1 MGMTLKEL
9 LTKGEGTLSAQEAK
23 ALAAQ
28 CRMDVDT
35 LYTLLEERGIK
46 ILEEE
51 SEPSL
56 DVDSIIAEVENAEN
70 NNDDMGLADENEED
84 AEENPADLKAAMDEL
99 LDDPVKN
106 YLKQIG
112 QIPLLSAEQEVEL
125 SRRIHAGAEA
135 AHILQADRQK
145 YDAPEYIKKNSARF
159 SFEEDE
165 NSRSY
170 NEDLDEDSEKSA
182 EDAEEKADEEKAME
196 AVENGPLSEER
207 RQELLK
213 TRRDGLNA
221 RRSLSEANLRLVV
234 SIAKKHVGHNLAFL
248 DLIQEGNIG
257 LMRSIDSFDISR
269 NVKFSTY
276 ATFWI
281 RQNITR
287 ALATT
292 DPAIRK
298 PIYVAEGRRS
308 VNNAKEQMQQKGLPC
323 DDPLE
328 IAKYMEGDAWDSLSK
343 REQQKKLR
351 IIQHSLQYRK
361 PDSLDAPVN
370 SDAASDSNT
379 PLSEFIP
386 SRNEWDNPEISTSG
400 KALWETM
407 DKILHDM
414 PARDACVLRLR
425 FGLEDGCAYTLK
437 EIGDEMDLTRE
448 RVRQVTDKTL
458 DKLRNGKAGKMLQD
472 FLE

>member
-1 MGMTLKEL
+1 MVDITNTSNLAADRALAYEAIERQPE
-9 LTKGEGTLSAQEAK
+9 TEEIAASNEQEAEAK
-23 ALAAQ
+23 QPGNIGDHVAMYLSQIGSIPIMPQVEANRCIEKVQKGNAAAEQ
-28 CRMDVDT
+28 LET
-35 LYTLLEERGIK
+35 LRVIA
-46 ILEEE
+46 EE
-51 SEPSL
+51 SGNA
-56 DVDSIIAEVENAEN
+56 VD
-70 NNDDMGLADENEED
+70 
-84 AEENPADLKAAMDEL
+84 
-99 LDDPVKN
+99 
-106 YLKQIG
+106 
-112 QIPLLSAEQEVEL
+112 
-125 SRRIHAGAEA
+125 
-135 AHILQADRQK
+135 
-145 YDAPEYIKKNSARF
+145 PEIKK
-159 SFEEDE
+159 
-165 NSRSY
+165 
-170 NEDLDEDSEKSA
+170 DLM
-182 EDAEEKADEEKAME
+182 KAIE
-196 AVENGPLSEER
+196 AGR
-207 RQELLK
+207 RAKDKVIE
-213 TRRDGLNA
+213 G
-221 RRSLSEANLRLVV
+221 NLRLVV
-234 SIAKKHVGHNLAFL
+234 SIAKKYINSADSMVFM

-386 SRNEWDNPEISTSG
+386 SHNEWDNPEISTSG

-472 FLE
+472 FLESM

>member
-1 MGMTLKEL
+1 MTNKL
-9 LTKGEGTLSAQEAK
+9 LCGIIAAFSEGGVVDITNTSNLAADRALAYEAIERQPETEEIAASNEQEAEAK
-23 ALAAQ
+23 QPGNIGDHVAMYLSQIGSIPIMPQVEANRCIEKVQKGNAAAEQ
-28 CRMDVDT
+28 LET
-35 LYTLLEERGIK
+35 LRVIA
-46 ILEEE
+46 EE
-51 SEPSL
+51 SG
-56 DVDSIIAEVENAEN
+56 NAV
-70 NNDDMGLADENEED
+70 
-84 AEENPADLKAAMDEL
+84 NPE
-99 LDDPVKN
+99 
-106 YLKQIG
+106 
-112 QIPLLSAEQEVEL
+112 
-125 SRRIHAGAEA
+125 
-135 AHILQADRQK
+135 
-145 YDAPEYIKKNSARF
+145 IKK
-159 SFEEDE
+159 
-165 NSRSY
+165 
-170 NEDLDEDSEKSA
+170 DLM
-182 EDAEEKADEEKAME
+182 KAIE
-196 AVENGPLSEER
+196 AGRWAKDKVVEG
-207 RQELLK
+207 
-213 TRRDGLNA
+213 
-221 RRSLSEANLRLVV
+221 NLRLVV
-234 SIAKKHVGHNLAFL
+234 SIAKKYINSADSMVFM

-386 SRNEWDNPEISTSG
+386 SHNEWDNPEISTSG

>member
-1 MGMTLKEL
+1 MTNKL
-9 LTKGEGTLSAQEAK
+9 LCGIIAAFSEGGVVDITNTSNLAADRALAYEAIERQPETEEIAASNEQEAEAK
-23 ALAAQ
+23 QPGNIGDHVAMYLSQIGSIPIMPQVEANRCIEKVQKGNAAAEQ
-28 CRMDVDT
+28 LET
-35 LYTLLEERGIK
+35 LRVIA
-46 ILEEE
+46 EE
-51 SEPSL
+51 SGNA
-56 DVDSIIAEVENAEN
+56 VD
-70 NNDDMGLADENEED
+70 
-84 AEENPADLKAAMDEL
+84 
-99 LDDPVKN
+99 
-106 YLKQIG
+106 
-112 QIPLLSAEQEVEL
+112 
-125 SRRIHAGAEA
+125 
-135 AHILQADRQK
+135 
-145 YDAPEYIKKNSARF
+145 PEIKK
-159 SFEEDE
+159 
-165 NSRSY
+165 
-170 NEDLDEDSEKSA
+170 DLM
-182 EDAEEKADEEKAME
+182 KAIE
-196 AVENGPLSEER
+196 AGRWAKDKVVEG
-207 RQELLK
+207 
-213 TRRDGLNA
+213 
-221 RRSLSEANLRLVV
+221 NLRLVV
-234 SIAKKHVGHNLAFL
+234 SIAKKYINSADSMVFM

-257 LMRSIDSFDISR
+257 LMRSIDSFDILR

-386 SRNEWDNPEISTSG
+386 SHNEWDNPEISTSG

>member
-1 MGMTLKEL
+1 MVDITNTSNLAADRALAYQAIERQPE
-9 LTKGEGTLSAQEAK
+9 TEEIAASNEQEAEAK
-23 ALAAQ
+23 QPGNIGDHVAMYLSQIGSIPIMPQVEANRCIEKVQKGNAAAEQ
-28 CRMDVDT
+28 LET
-35 LYTLLEERGIK
+35 LRVIA
-46 ILEEE
+46 EE
-51 SEPSL
+51 SGNA
-56 DVDSIIAEVENAEN
+56 VD
-70 NNDDMGLADENEED
+70 
-84 AEENPADLKAAMDEL
+84 
-99 LDDPVKN
+99 
-106 YLKQIG
+106 
-112 QIPLLSAEQEVEL
+112 
-125 SRRIHAGAEA
+125 
-135 AHILQADRQK
+135 
-145 YDAPEYIKKNSARF
+145 PEIKK
-159 SFEEDE
+159 
-165 NSRSY
+165 
-170 NEDLDEDSEKSA
+170 DLM
-182 EDAEEKADEEKAME
+182 KAIE
-196 AVENGPLSEER
+196 AGRRAKDKVVEG
-207 RQELLK
+207 
-213 TRRDGLNA
+213 
-221 RRSLSEANLRLVV
+221 NLRLVV
-234 SIAKKHVGHNLAFL
+234 SIAKKYINSADSMVFM

-386 SRNEWDNPEISTSG
+386 SHNEWDNPEISTSG

-472 FLE
+472 FLESM

>member
-1 MGMTLKEL
+1 MVDITNTSNLAADRALAYEAIERQPE
-9 LTKGEGTLSAQEAK
+9 TEEIAASNEQEAEAK
-23 ALAAQ
+23 QPGNIGDHVAMYRSQIGSIPIMPQVEANRCIEKVQKGNAAAEQ
-28 CRMDVDT
+28 LET
-35 LYTLLEERGIK
+35 LRVIA
-46 ILEEE
+46 EE
-51 SEPSL
+51 SGNA
-56 DVDSIIAEVENAEN
+56 VD
-70 NNDDMGLADENEED
+70 
-84 AEENPADLKAAMDEL
+84 
-99 LDDPVKN
+99 
-106 YLKQIG
+106 
-112 QIPLLSAEQEVEL
+112 
-125 SRRIHAGAEA
+125 
-135 AHILQADRQK
+135 
-145 YDAPEYIKKNSARF
+145 PEIKK
-159 SFEEDE
+159 
-165 NSRSY
+165 
-170 NEDLDEDSEKSA
+170 DLM
-182 EDAEEKADEEKAME
+182 KAIE
-196 AVENGPLSEER
+196 AGRRAKDKVVEG
-207 RQELLK
+207 
-213 TRRDGLNA
+213 
-221 RRSLSEANLRLVV
+221 NLRLVV
-234 SIAKKHVGHNLAFL
+234 SIAKKYINSADSMVFM

-386 SRNEWDNPEISTSG
+386 SHNEWDNPEISTSG

-472 FLE
+472 FLESM

>member
-1 MGMTLKEL
+1 MTNKL
-9 LTKGEGTLSAQEAK
+9 LCGIIAAFNEGGVVDITNTSNLAADRALAYEAIERQPETEEIAASNEQETEAK
-23 ALAAQ
+23 Q
-28 CRMDVDT
+28 PGNIGDHV
-35 LYTLLEERGIK
+35 
-46 ILEEE
+46 
-51 SEPSL
+51 
-56 DVDSIIAEVENAEN
+56 
-70 NNDDMGLADENEED
+70 
-84 AEENPADLKAAMDEL
+84 AM
-99 LDDPVKN
+99 
-106 YLKQIG
+106 YLSQIG
-112 QIPLLSAEQEVEL
+112 SIPIMPQVEANRCIEKVQKGNAAAEQLETLRVIAKE
-125 SRRIHAGAEA
+125 SGNAV
-135 AHILQADRQK
+135 D
-145 YDAPEYIKKNSARF
+145 PEIKK
-159 SFEEDE
+159 
-165 NSRSY
+165 
-170 NEDLDEDSEKSA
+170 DLMKVI
-182 EDAEEKADEEKAME
+182 E
-196 AVENGPLSEER
+196 AGRRAKDKVVEG
-207 RQELLK
+207 
-213 TRRDGLNA
+213 
-221 RRSLSEANLRLVV
+221 NLRLVV
-234 SIAKKHVGHNLAFL
+234 SIAKKYINSADSMVFM

-328 IAKYMEGDAWDSLSK
+328 IAKYMAGDAWDSLSK

-386 SRNEWDNPEISTSG
+386 SHNEWDNPEISTSG

>member
-1 MGMTLKEL
+1 MTNKL
-9 LTKGEGTLSAQEAK
+9 LCGIIAAFSEGGVVDITNTSNLAADRALAYEAIERQPETEEIAASNEQEAEAK
-23 ALAAQ
+23 QPGNIGDHVAMYLSQIGSIPIMPQVEANRCIEKVQKGNAAAEQ
-28 CRMDVDT
+28 LET
-35 LYTLLEERGIK
+35 LRVIA
-46 ILEEE
+46 EE
-51 SEPSL
+51 SGNA
-56 DVDSIIAEVENAEN
+56 VD
-70 NNDDMGLADENEED
+70 
-84 AEENPADLKAAMDEL
+84 
-99 LDDPVKN
+99 
-106 YLKQIG
+106 
-112 QIPLLSAEQEVEL
+112 
-125 SRRIHAGAEA
+125 
-135 AHILQADRQK
+135 
-145 YDAPEYIKKNSARF
+145 PEIKK
-159 SFEEDE
+159 
-165 NSRSY
+165 
-170 NEDLDEDSEKSA
+170 DLM
-182 EDAEEKADEEKAME
+182 KAIE
-196 AVENGPLSEER
+196 AGRWAKDKVVEG
-207 RQELLK
+207 
-213 TRRDGLNA
+213 
-221 RRSLSEANLRLVV
+221 NLRLVV
-234 SIAKKHVGHNLAFL
+234 SIAKKYINSADSMVFM

-370 SDAASDSNT
+370 SDTASDSNT

-386 SRNEWDNPEISTSG
+386 SHNEWDNPEISTSG

-472 FLE
+472 FLESM

>member
-1 MGMTLKEL
+1 MTNKL
-9 LTKGEGTLSAQEAK
+9 LCGIIAAFSEGGAVDITNTSNLAADRALAYEAIERQPETEEIAASNEQETEAK
-23 ALAAQ
+23 QPGNIGDHVAMYLSQIGSIPIMPQVEANRCIEKVQKGNAAAEQ
-28 CRMDVDT
+28 LET
-35 LYTLLEERGIK
+35 LRVIA
-46 ILEEE
+46 EE
-51 SEPSL
+51 SGNA
-56 DVDSIIAEVENAEN
+56 VD
-70 NNDDMGLADENEED
+70 
-84 AEENPADLKAAMDEL
+84 
-99 LDDPVKN
+99 
-106 YLKQIG
+106 
-112 QIPLLSAEQEVEL
+112 
-125 SRRIHAGAEA
+125 
-135 AHILQADRQK
+135 
-145 YDAPEYIKKNSARF
+145 PEIKK
-159 SFEEDE
+159 
-165 NSRSY
+165 
-170 NEDLDEDSEKSA
+170 DLM
-182 EDAEEKADEEKAME
+182 KAIE
-196 AVENGPLSEER
+196 AGRRAKDKVVEG
-207 RQELLK
+207 
-213 TRRDGLNA
+213 
-221 RRSLSEANLRLVV
+221 NLRLVV
-234 SIAKKHVGHNLAFL
+234 SIAKKYINSADSMVFM

-386 SRNEWDNPEISTSG
+386 SHNEWDNPEISTSG

>member
-1 MGMTLKEL
+1 MVDITNTSNLAADRALAYEAIERQPE
-9 LTKGEGTLSAQEAK
+9 TEEIAASNEQEAEAK
-23 ALAAQ
+23 QPGNIGDHVAMYLSQIGSIPIMPQVEANRCIEKVQKGNAAAEQ
-28 CRMDVDT
+28 LET
-35 LYTLLEERGIK
+35 LRVIA
-46 ILEEE
+46 EE
-51 SEPSL
+51 SGNA
-56 DVDSIIAEVENAEN
+56 VD
-70 NNDDMGLADENEED
+70 
-84 AEENPADLKAAMDEL
+84 
-99 LDDPVKN
+99 
-106 YLKQIG
+106 
-112 QIPLLSAEQEVEL
+112 
-125 SRRIHAGAEA
+125 
-135 AHILQADRQK
+135 
-145 YDAPEYIKKNSARF
+145 PEIKK
-159 SFEEDE
+159 
-165 NSRSY
+165 
-170 NEDLDEDSEKSA
+170 DLM
-182 EDAEEKADEEKAME
+182 KAIE
-196 AVENGPLSEER
+196 AGRRAKDKVVEG
-207 RQELLK
+207 
-213 TRRDGLNA
+213 
-221 RRSLSEANLRLVV
+221 NLRLVV
-234 SIAKKHVGHNLAFL
+234 SIAKKYINSADSMVFM

-386 SRNEWDNPEISTSG
+386 SHNEWDNPEISTSG
-400 KALWETM
+400 KVLWETM

>member
-1 MGMTLKEL
+1 MTNKL
-9 LTKGEGTLSAQEAK
+9 LCGIIAAFSEGGVVDITNTSNLAADRALAYEAIERQPETEEIAASNEQEAEAK
-23 ALAAQ
+23 QPGNIGDHVAMYLSQIGSIPIMPQVEANRCIEKVQKGNAAAEQ
-28 CRMDVDT
+28 LET
-35 LYTLLEERGIK
+35 LRVIA
-46 ILEEE
+46 EE
-51 SEPSL
+51 SGNA
-56 DVDSIIAEVENAEN
+56 VD
-70 NNDDMGLADENEED
+70 
-84 AEENPADLKAAMDEL
+84 
-99 LDDPVKN
+99 
-106 YLKQIG
+106 
-112 QIPLLSAEQEVEL
+112 
-125 SRRIHAGAEA
+125 
-135 AHILQADRQK
+135 
-145 YDAPEYIKKNSARF
+145 PEIKK
-159 SFEEDE
+159 
-165 NSRSY
+165 
-170 NEDLDEDSEKSA
+170 DLM
-182 EDAEEKADEEKAME
+182 KAIE
-196 AVENGPLSEER
+196 AGRWAKDKVVEG
-207 RQELLK
+207 
-213 TRRDGLNA
+213 
-221 RRSLSEANLRLVV
+221 NLRLVV
-234 SIAKKHVGHNLAFL
+234 SIAKKYINSADSMVFM
-248 DLIQEGNIG
+248 DLIHEGNIG

-386 SRNEWDNPEISTSG
+386 SHNEWDNPEISTSG

>member
-1 MGMTLKEL
+1 MTNKL
-9 LTKGEGTLSAQEAK
+9 LCGIIAAFSEGGVVDITNTSNLAADRALAYEAIERQPETEEIAASNEQEAEAK
-23 ALAAQ
+23 QPGNIGDHVAMYLSQIGSIPIMPQVEANRCIEKVQKGNAAAEQ
-28 CRMDVDT
+28 LET
-35 LYTLLEERGIK
+35 LRVIA
-46 ILEEE
+46 EE
-51 SEPSL
+51 SGNA
-56 DVDSIIAEVENAEN
+56 VD
-70 NNDDMGLADENEED
+70 
-84 AEENPADLKAAMDEL
+84 
-99 LDDPVKN
+99 
-106 YLKQIG
+106 
-112 QIPLLSAEQEVEL
+112 
-125 SRRIHAGAEA
+125 
-135 AHILQADRQK
+135 
-145 YDAPEYIKKNSARF
+145 PEIKK
-159 SFEEDE
+159 
-165 NSRSY
+165 
-170 NEDLDEDSEKSA
+170 DLM
-182 EDAEEKADEEKAME
+182 KAIE
-196 AVENGPLSEER
+196 AGRRAKDKVVEG
-207 RQELLK
+207 
-213 TRRDGLNA
+213 
-221 RRSLSEANLRLVV
+221 NLRLVV
-234 SIAKKHVGHNLAFL
+234 SIAKKYINSADSMVFM

-370 SDAASDSNT
+370 SDAASDSST

-386 SRNEWDNPEISTSG
+386 SHNEWDNPEISTSG

>member
-1 MGMTLKEL
+1 M
-9 LTKGEGTLSAQEAK
+9 KGGVVDITNTSNLAADRALAYEAIERQPETEEIAASNEQEAEAK
-23 ALAAQ
+23 QPGNIGDHVAMYLSQIGSIPIMPQVEANRCIEKVQKGNAAAEQ
-28 CRMDVDT
+28 LET
-35 LYTLLEERGIK
+35 LRVIA
-46 ILEEE
+46 EE
-51 SEPSL
+51 SGNA
-56 DVDSIIAEVENAEN
+56 VD
-70 NNDDMGLADENEED
+70 
-84 AEENPADLKAAMDEL
+84 
-99 LDDPVKN
+99 
-106 YLKQIG
+106 
-112 QIPLLSAEQEVEL
+112 
-125 SRRIHAGAEA
+125 
-135 AHILQADRQK
+135 
-145 YDAPEYIKKNSARF
+145 PEIKK
-159 SFEEDE
+159 
-165 NSRSY
+165 
-170 NEDLDEDSEKSA
+170 DLM
-182 EDAEEKADEEKAME
+182 KAIE
-196 AVENGPLSEER
+196 AGRWAKDKVVEG
-207 RQELLK
+207 
-213 TRRDGLNA
+213 
-221 RRSLSEANLRLVV
+221 NLRLVV
-234 SIAKKHVGHNLAFL
+234 SIAKKYINSADSMVFM

-386 SRNEWDNPEISTSG
+386 SHNEWDNPEISTSG

>member
-1 MGMTLKEL
+1 MVDITNTSNLAADRALAYEAIERQPE
-9 LTKGEGTLSAQEAK
+9 TEEIAASNEQEAEAK
-23 ALAAQ
+23 QPGNIGDHVAMYLSQIGSIPIMPQVEANRCIEKVQKGNAAAEQ
-28 CRMDVDT
+28 LET
-35 LYTLLEERGIK
+35 LRVIA
-46 ILEEE
+46 EE
-51 SEPSL
+51 SGNA
-56 DVDSIIAEVENAEN
+56 VD
-70 NNDDMGLADENEED
+70 
-84 AEENPADLKAAMDEL
+84 
-99 LDDPVKN
+99 
-106 YLKQIG
+106 
-112 QIPLLSAEQEVEL
+112 
-125 SRRIHAGAEA
+125 
-135 AHILQADRQK
+135 
-145 YDAPEYIKKNSARF
+145 PEIKK
-159 SFEEDE
+159 
-165 NSRSY
+165 
-170 NEDLDEDSEKSA
+170 DLM
-182 EDAEEKADEEKAME
+182 KAIE
-196 AVENGPLSEER
+196 AGRRAKDKVVEG
-207 RQELLK
+207 
-213 TRRDGLNA
+213 
-221 RRSLSEANLRLVV
+221 NLRLVV
-234 SIAKKHVGHNLAFL
+234 SIAKKYINSADSMVFM

-386 SRNEWDNPEISTSG
+386 SHNEWDNPEISTSG

-458 DKLRNGKAGKMLQD
+458 DKLRNGKAGEMLQD
-472 FLE
+472 FLESM

>member
-1 MGMTLKEL
+1 MTNKL
-9 LTKGEGTLSAQEAK
+9 LCGIIAAFSEGGVVDITNTSNLAADRALAYEAIERQPETEEIAASNEQEAEAK
-23 ALAAQ
+23 QPGNIGDHVAMYLSQIGSIPIMPQVEANRCIEKVQKGNAAAEQ
-28 CRMDVDT
+28 LET
-35 LYTLLEERGIK
+35 LRVIA
-46 ILEEE
+46 EE
-51 SEPSL
+51 SGNA
-56 DVDSIIAEVENAEN
+56 VD
-70 NNDDMGLADENEED
+70 
-84 AEENPADLKAAMDEL
+84 
-99 LDDPVKN
+99 
-106 YLKQIG
+106 
-112 QIPLLSAEQEVEL
+112 
-125 SRRIHAGAEA
+125 
-135 AHILQADRQK
+135 
-145 YDAPEYIKKNSARF
+145 PEIKK
-159 SFEEDE
+159 
-165 NSRSY
+165 
-170 NEDLDEDSEKSA
+170 DLM
-182 EDAEEKADEEKAME
+182 KAIE
-196 AVENGPLSEER
+196 AGRRAKDKVVEG
-207 RQELLK
+207 
-213 TRRDGLNA
+213 
-221 RRSLSEANLRLVV
+221 NLRLVV
-234 SIAKKHVGHNLAFL
+234 SIAKKYINSADSMVFM

-386 SRNEWDNPEISTSG
+386 SHNEWDNPEISTSG

>member
-1 MGMTLKEL
+1 MTNKL
-9 LTKGEGTLSAQEAK
+9 LCGIIAAFSEGEVVDITNTSNLAADRALAYEAIERQPETEEIAASNEQETEAK
-23 ALAAQ
+23 QPGNIGDHVAMYLSQIGSIPIMPQVEANRCIEKVQKGNAAAEQ
-28 CRMDVDT
+28 LET
-35 LYTLLEERGIK
+35 LRVIA
-46 ILEEE
+46 EE
-51 SEPSL
+51 SGNA
-56 DVDSIIAEVENAEN
+56 VD
-70 NNDDMGLADENEED
+70 
-84 AEENPADLKAAMDEL
+84 
-99 LDDPVKN
+99 
-106 YLKQIG
+106 
-112 QIPLLSAEQEVEL
+112 
-125 SRRIHAGAEA
+125 
-135 AHILQADRQK
+135 
-145 YDAPEYIKKNSARF
+145 PEIKK
-159 SFEEDE
+159 
-165 NSRSY
+165 
-170 NEDLDEDSEKSA
+170 DLM
-182 EDAEEKADEEKAME
+182 KAIE
-196 AVENGPLSEER
+196 AGRRAKDKVVEG
-207 RQELLK
+207 
-213 TRRDGLNA
+213 
-221 RRSLSEANLRLVV
+221 NLRLVV
-234 SIAKKHVGHNLAFL
+234 SIAKKYINSADSMVFM

-386 SRNEWDNPEISTSG
+386 SHNEWDNPEISTSG

-448 RVRQVTDKTL
+448 RVRQVTDNTL

>member
-1 MGMTLKEL
+1 MTNKL
-9 LTKGEGTLSAQEAK
+9 LCGIIAAFSEGGVVDITNTSNLAADRALAYEAIERQPETEEIAASNEQEAEAK
-23 ALAAQ
+23 QPGNIGDHVAMYLSQIGSIPIMPQVEANRCIEKVQKGNAAAEQ
-28 CRMDVDT
+28 LET
-35 LYTLLEERGIK
+35 LRVIA
-46 ILEEE
+46 EE
-51 SEPSL
+51 SGNA
-56 DVDSIIAEVENAEN
+56 VD
-70 NNDDMGLADENEED
+70 
-84 AEENPADLKAAMDEL
+84 
-99 LDDPVKN
+99 
-106 YLKQIG
+106 
-112 QIPLLSAEQEVEL
+112 
-125 SRRIHAGAEA
+125 
-135 AHILQADRQK
+135 
-145 YDAPEYIKKNSARF
+145 PEIKK
-159 SFEEDE
+159 
-165 NSRSY
+165 
-170 NEDLDEDSEKSA
+170 DLM
-182 EDAEEKADEEKAME
+182 KAIE
-196 AVENGPLSEER
+196 AGRRAKDKVVEG
-207 RQELLK
+207 
-213 TRRDGLNA
+213 
-221 RRSLSEANLRLVV
+221 NLRLVV
-234 SIAKKHVGHNLAFL
+234 SIAKKYINLADSMVFM

-386 SRNEWDNPEISTSG
+386 SHNEWDNPEISTSG

>member
-1 MGMTLKEL
+1 MTSKL
-9 LTKGEGTLSAQEAK
+9 LCGIIAAFSEGGVVDITNTSNLAADRALAYEAIERQPETEEIAASNEQEAEAK
-23 ALAAQ
+23 QPGNIGDHVAMYLSQIGSIPIMPQVEANRCIEKVQKGNAAAEQ
-28 CRMDVDT
+28 LET
-35 LYTLLEERGIK
+35 LRVIA
-46 ILEEE
+46 EE
-51 SEPSL
+51 SGNA
-56 DVDSIIAEVENAEN
+56 VD
-70 NNDDMGLADENEED
+70 
-84 AEENPADLKAAMDEL
+84 
-99 LDDPVKN
+99 
-106 YLKQIG
+106 
-112 QIPLLSAEQEVEL
+112 
-125 SRRIHAGAEA
+125 
-135 AHILQADRQK
+135 
-145 YDAPEYIKKNSARF
+145 PEIKK
-159 SFEEDE
+159 
-165 NSRSY
+165 
-170 NEDLDEDSEKSA
+170 DLM
-182 EDAEEKADEEKAME
+182 KAIE
-196 AVENGPLSEER
+196 AGRWAKDKVVEG
-207 RQELLK
+207 
-213 TRRDGLNA
+213 
-221 RRSLSEANLRLVV
+221 NLRLVV
-234 SIAKKHVGHNLAFL
+234 SIAKKYINSADSMVFM

-386 SRNEWDNPEISTSG
+386 SHNEWDNPEISTSG

>member
-1 MGMTLKEL
+1 MTNKL
-9 LTKGEGTLSAQEAK
+9 LCGIIAAFSEGGVVDITNTSNLAADRALAYEAIERQPETEEIAASNEQETEAK
-23 ALAAQ
+23 QPGNIGDHVAMYLSQIGSIPIMPQVEANRCIEKVQKGNAAAEQ
-28 CRMDVDT
+28 LET
-35 LYTLLEERGIK
+35 LRVIA
-46 ILEEE
+46 EE
-51 SEPSL
+51 SGNA
-56 DVDSIIAEVENAEN
+56 VD
-70 NNDDMGLADENEED
+70 
-84 AEENPADLKAAMDEL
+84 
-99 LDDPVKN
+99 
-106 YLKQIG
+106 
-112 QIPLLSAEQEVEL
+112 
-125 SRRIHAGAEA
+125 
-135 AHILQADRQK
+135 
-145 YDAPEYIKKNSARF
+145 PEIKK
-159 SFEEDE
+159 
-165 NSRSY
+165 
-170 NEDLDEDSEKSA
+170 DLMKTI
-182 EDAEEKADEEKAME
+182 E
-196 AVENGPLSEER
+196 AGRRAKDKVVEG
-207 RQELLK
+207 
-213 TRRDGLNA
+213 
-221 RRSLSEANLRLVV
+221 NLRLVV
-234 SIAKKHVGHNLAFL
+234 SIAKKYINSADSMVFM

-386 SRNEWDNPEISTSG
+386 SHNEWDNPEISTSG

-448 RVRQVTDKTL
+448 RVRQVTDNTL
-458 DKLRNGKAGKMLQD
+458 DKLRNGKTGKMLQD

>member
-1 MGMTLKEL
+1 MTNKL
-9 LTKGEGTLSAQEAK
+9 LCGIIAAFGEGGVVDITNTSNLAADRALAYEAIERQPETEEIAASNEQEAEAK
-23 ALAAQ
+23 QPGNIGDHVAMYLSQIGSIPIMPQVEANRCIEKVQKGNAAAEQ
-28 CRMDVDT
+28 LET
-35 LYTLLEERGIK
+35 LRVIA
-46 ILEEE
+46 EE
-51 SEPSL
+51 SGNA
-56 DVDSIIAEVENAEN
+56 VD
-70 NNDDMGLADENEED
+70 
-84 AEENPADLKAAMDEL
+84 
-99 LDDPVKN
+99 
-106 YLKQIG
+106 
-112 QIPLLSAEQEVEL
+112 
-125 SRRIHAGAEA
+125 
-135 AHILQADRQK
+135 
-145 YDAPEYIKKNSARF
+145 PEIKK
-159 SFEEDE
+159 
-165 NSRSY
+165 
-170 NEDLDEDSEKSA
+170 DLM
-182 EDAEEKADEEKAME
+182 KAIE
-196 AVENGPLSEER
+196 AGRWAKDKVVEG
-207 RQELLK
+207 
-213 TRRDGLNA
+213 
-221 RRSLSEANLRLVV
+221 NLRLVV
-234 SIAKKHVGHNLAFL
+234 SIAKKYINSADSMVFM

-386 SRNEWDNPEISTSG
+386 SHNEWDNPEISTSG

>member
-1 MGMTLKEL
+1 MTSKL
-9 LTKGEGTLSAQEAK
+9 LCGIIAAFNEGGVVDITNTSNLAADRALAYEAIERQPETEEIAASNEQETEAK
-23 ALAAQ
+23 QPGNIGDHVAMYLSQIGSIPIMPQVEANRCIEKVQKGNAAAEQ
-28 CRMDVDT
+28 LET
-35 LYTLLEERGIK
+35 LRVIA
-46 ILEEE
+46 EE
-51 SEPSL
+51 SGNA
-56 DVDSIIAEVENAEN
+56 VD
-70 NNDDMGLADENEED
+70 
-84 AEENPADLKAAMDEL
+84 
-99 LDDPVKN
+99 
-106 YLKQIG
+106 
-112 QIPLLSAEQEVEL
+112 
-125 SRRIHAGAEA
+125 
-135 AHILQADRQK
+135 
-145 YDAPEYIKKNSARF
+145 PEIKK
-159 SFEEDE
+159 
-165 NSRSY
+165 
-170 NEDLDEDSEKSA
+170 DLM
-182 EDAEEKADEEKAME
+182 KAIE
-196 AVENGPLSEER
+196 AGRRAKDKVVEG
-207 RQELLK
+207 
-213 TRRDGLNA
+213 
-221 RRSLSEANLRLVV
+221 NLRLVV
-234 SIAKKHVGHNLAFL
+234 SIAKKYINSADSMVFM

-386 SRNEWDNPEISTSG
+386 SHNEWDNPEISTSG

-458 DKLRNGKAGKMLQD
+458 DKLRNGKAGKMLLD
-472 FLE
+472 FLK

>member
-1 MGMTLKEL
+1 MTNKL
-9 LTKGEGTLSAQEAK
+9 LCGIIAAFSEGGVVDITNTSNLVADRALAYEAIERQPETEEIAASNEQEAEAK
-23 ALAAQ
+23 QPGNIGDHVAMYLSQIGSIPIMPQVEANRCIEKVQKGNAAAEQ
-28 CRMDVDT
+28 LET
-35 LYTLLEERGIK
+35 LRVIA
-46 ILEEE
+46 EE
-51 SEPSL
+51 SGNA
-56 DVDSIIAEVENAEN
+56 VD
-70 NNDDMGLADENEED
+70 
-84 AEENPADLKAAMDEL
+84 
-99 LDDPVKN
+99 
-106 YLKQIG
+106 
-112 QIPLLSAEQEVEL
+112 
-125 SRRIHAGAEA
+125 
-135 AHILQADRQK
+135 
-145 YDAPEYIKKNSARF
+145 PEIKK
-159 SFEEDE
+159 
-165 NSRSY
+165 
-170 NEDLDEDSEKSA
+170 DLM
-182 EDAEEKADEEKAME
+182 KAIE
-196 AVENGPLSEER
+196 AGRRAKDKVVEG
-207 RQELLK
+207 
-213 TRRDGLNA
+213 
-221 RRSLSEANLRLVV
+221 NLRLVV
-234 SIAKKHVGHNLAFL
+234 SIAKKYINSADSMVFM

-386 SRNEWDNPEISTSG
+386 SHNEWDNPEISTSG

>member
-1 MGMTLKEL
+1 MTNKL
-9 LTKGEGTLSAQEAK
+9 LCGIIAAFSEGGWVDITNTSNLAADRALAYEAIERQPETEEITASNEQEAEAK
-23 ALAAQ
+23 QPGNIGDHVAMYLSQIGSIPIMPQVEANRCIEKEQKGNAAAEQ
-28 CRMDVDT
+28 LET
-35 LYTLLEERGIK
+35 LRVIA
-46 ILEEE
+46 EE
-51 SEPSL
+51 SGNA
-56 DVDSIIAEVENAEN
+56 VD
-70 NNDDMGLADENEED
+70 
-84 AEENPADLKAAMDEL
+84 
-99 LDDPVKN
+99 
-106 YLKQIG
+106 
-112 QIPLLSAEQEVEL
+112 
-125 SRRIHAGAEA
+125 
-135 AHILQADRQK
+135 
-145 YDAPEYIKKNSARF
+145 PEIKK
-159 SFEEDE
+159 
-165 NSRSY
+165 
-170 NEDLDEDSEKSA
+170 DLM
-182 EDAEEKADEEKAME
+182 KAIE
-196 AVENGPLSEER
+196 AGRRAKDKVVEG
-207 RQELLK
+207 
-213 TRRDGLNA
+213 
-221 RRSLSEANLRLVV
+221 NLRLVV
-234 SIAKKHVGHNLAFL
+234 SIAKKYINSADSMVFM

-386 SRNEWDNPEISTSG
+386 SHNEWDNPEISTSG

>member
-1 MGMTLKEL
+1 MTNKL
-9 LTKGEGTLSAQEAK
+9 LCGIIAAFSEGGVVDITNTSKLAADRALAYEAIERQPETEEIAASNEQEAEAK
-23 ALAAQ
+23 QPGNIGDHVAMYLSQIGSIPIMPQVEANRCIEKVQKGNAAAEQ
-28 CRMDVDT
+28 LET
-35 LYTLLEERGIK
+35 LRVIA
-46 ILEEE
+46 EE
-51 SEPSL
+51 SGNA
-56 DVDSIIAEVENAEN
+56 VD
-70 NNDDMGLADENEED
+70 
-84 AEENPADLKAAMDEL
+84 
-99 LDDPVKN
+99 
-106 YLKQIG
+106 
-112 QIPLLSAEQEVEL
+112 
-125 SRRIHAGAEA
+125 
-135 AHILQADRQK
+135 
-145 YDAPEYIKKNSARF
+145 PEIKK
-159 SFEEDE
+159 
-165 NSRSY
+165 
-170 NEDLDEDSEKSA
+170 DLM
-182 EDAEEKADEEKAME
+182 KAIE
-196 AVENGPLSEER
+196 AGRWAKDKVVEG
-207 RQELLK
+207 
-213 TRRDGLNA
+213 
-221 RRSLSEANLRLVV
+221 NLRLVV
-234 SIAKKHVGHNLAFL
+234 SIAKKYINSADSMVFM

-386 SRNEWDNPEISTSG
+386 SHNEWDNPEISTSG

>member
-1 MGMTLKEL
+1 MTNKL
-9 LTKGEGTLSAQEAK
+9 LCGIIAAFSEGGVVDITNTSNLAADRALAYEAIERQPETEEIAASNEQEAEAK
-23 ALAAQ
+23 QPGNIGDHVAMYLSQIGSIPIMPQVEANRCIEKVQKGNAAAEQ
-28 CRMDVDT
+28 LET
-35 LYTLLEERGIK
+35 LRVIA
-46 ILEEE
+46 EE
-51 SEPSL
+51 SGNA
-56 DVDSIIAEVENAEN
+56 VD
-70 NNDDMGLADENEED
+70 
-84 AEENPADLKAAMDEL
+84 
-99 LDDPVKN
+99 
-106 YLKQIG
+106 
-112 QIPLLSAEQEVEL
+112 
-125 SRRIHAGAEA
+125 
-135 AHILQADRQK
+135 
-145 YDAPEYIKKNSARF
+145 PEIKK
-159 SFEEDE
+159 
-165 NSRSY
+165 
-170 NEDLDEDSEKSA
+170 DLM
-182 EDAEEKADEEKAME
+182 KAIE
-196 AVENGPLSEER
+196 AGRWAKDKVVEG
-207 RQELLK
+207 
-213 TRRDGLNA
+213 
-221 RRSLSEANLRLVV
+221 NLRLVV
-234 SIAKKHVGHNLAFL
+234 SIAKKYINSADSMVFM

-379 PLSEFIP
+379 PFSEFIP
-386 SRNEWDNPEISTSG
+386 SHNEWDNPEISTSG

>member
-1 MGMTLKEL
+1 MTNKL
-9 LTKGEGTLSAQEAK
+9 LCGIIAAFSEGGVVDITNTSNLAADRALAYEAIERQPETEEIAASNEQEAEAK
-23 ALAAQ
+23 QPGNIGDHVAMYLSQIGSIPIMPQVEANRCIEKVQKGNAAAEQ
-28 CRMDVDT
+28 LET
-35 LYTLLEERGIK
+35 LRVIA
-46 ILEEE
+46 EE
-51 SEPSL
+51 SGNA
-56 DVDSIIAEVENAEN
+56 VD
-70 NNDDMGLADENEED
+70 
-84 AEENPADLKAAMDEL
+84 
-99 LDDPVKN
+99 
-106 YLKQIG
+106 
-112 QIPLLSAEQEVEL
+112 
-125 SRRIHAGAEA
+125 
-135 AHILQADRQK
+135 
-145 YDAPEYIKKNSARF
+145 PEIKK
-159 SFEEDE
+159 
-165 NSRSY
+165 
-170 NEDLDEDSEKSA
+170 DLMKTI
-182 EDAEEKADEEKAME
+182 E
-196 AVENGPLSEER
+196 AGRRAKDKVVEG
-207 RQELLK
+207 
-213 TRRDGLNA
+213 
-221 RRSLSEANLRLVV
+221 NLRLVV
-234 SIAKKHVGHNLAFL
+234 SIAKKYINSADSMVFM

-386 SRNEWDNPEISTSG
+386 SHNEWDNPEISTSG

>member
-1 MGMTLKEL
+1 MTNKL
-9 LTKGEGTLSAQEAK
+9 LCGIIAAFSEGGVVDITNTSNLAADRALAYEAIERQPETEEIAASNEQEAEAK
-23 ALAAQ
+23 QPGNIGDHVAMYLSQIGRIPIMPQVEANRCIEKVQKGNAAAEQ
-28 CRMDVDT
+28 LET
-35 LYTLLEERGIK
+35 LRVIA
-46 ILEEE
+46 EE
-51 SEPSL
+51 SGNA
-56 DVDSIIAEVENAEN
+56 VD
-70 NNDDMGLADENEED
+70 
-84 AEENPADLKAAMDEL
+84 
-99 LDDPVKN
+99 
-106 YLKQIG
+106 
-112 QIPLLSAEQEVEL
+112 
-125 SRRIHAGAEA
+125 
-135 AHILQADRQK
+135 
-145 YDAPEYIKKNSARF
+145 PEIKK
-159 SFEEDE
+159 
-165 NSRSY
+165 
-170 NEDLDEDSEKSA
+170 DLM
-182 EDAEEKADEEKAME
+182 KAIE
-196 AVENGPLSEER
+196 AGRRAKDKVVEG
-207 RQELLK
+207 
-213 TRRDGLNA
+213 
-221 RRSLSEANLRLVV
+221 NLRLVV
-234 SIAKKHVGHNLAFL
+234 SIAKKYINSADSMVFM

-292 DPAIRK
+292 DPTIRK

-386 SRNEWDNPEISTSG
+386 SHNEWDNPEISTSG

-448 RVRQVTDKTL
+448 RVRQVTDNTL

>member
-1 MGMTLKEL
+1 MTNKL
-9 LTKGEGTLSAQEAK
+9 LCGIIAAFSEGGVVDITNTSNLAADRALAYEAIERQPETEEIASSNEQEAEAK
-23 ALAAQ
+23 QPGNIGDHVAMYLSQIGSIPIMPQVEANRCIEKVQKGNAAAEQ
-28 CRMDVDT
+28 LET
-35 LYTLLEERGIK
+35 LRVIA
-46 ILEEE
+46 EE
-51 SEPSL
+51 SGNA
-56 DVDSIIAEVENAEN
+56 VD
-70 NNDDMGLADENEED
+70 
-84 AEENPADLKAAMDEL
+84 
-99 LDDPVKN
+99 
-106 YLKQIG
+106 
-112 QIPLLSAEQEVEL
+112 
-125 SRRIHAGAEA
+125 
-135 AHILQADRQK
+135 
-145 YDAPEYIKKNSARF
+145 PEIKK
-159 SFEEDE
+159 
-165 NSRSY
+165 
-170 NEDLDEDSEKSA
+170 DLM
-182 EDAEEKADEEKAME
+182 KAIE
-196 AVENGPLSEER
+196 AGRWAKDKVVEG
-207 RQELLK
+207 
-213 TRRDGLNA
+213 
-221 RRSLSEANLRLVV
+221 NLRLVV
-234 SIAKKHVGHNLAFL
+234 SIAKKYINSADSMVFM

-386 SRNEWDNPEISTSG
+386 SHNEWDNPEISTSG

-448 RVRQVTDKTL
+448 RVRQVTDNTL

>member
-1 MGMTLKEL
+1 MVDITNTSNLAADRALAYEAIERQPE
-9 LTKGEGTLSAQEAK
+9 TEEIAASNEQEAEAK
-23 ALAAQ
+23 QPGNIGDHVAMYLSQIGSIPIMPQVEANRCIEKVQKGNGAAEQ
-28 CRMDVDT
+28 LET
-35 LYTLLEERGIK
+35 LRVIA
-46 ILEEE
+46 EE
-51 SEPSL
+51 SGNA
-56 DVDSIIAEVENAEN
+56 VD
-70 NNDDMGLADENEED
+70 
-84 AEENPADLKAAMDEL
+84 
-99 LDDPVKN
+99 
-106 YLKQIG
+106 
-112 QIPLLSAEQEVEL
+112 
-125 SRRIHAGAEA
+125 
-135 AHILQADRQK
+135 
-145 YDAPEYIKKNSARF
+145 PEIKK
-159 SFEEDE
+159 
-165 NSRSY
+165 
-170 NEDLDEDSEKSA
+170 DLM
-182 EDAEEKADEEKAME
+182 KAIE
-196 AVENGPLSEER
+196 AGRRAKDKVVEG
-207 RQELLK
+207 
-213 TRRDGLNA
+213 
-221 RRSLSEANLRLVV
+221 NLRLVV
-234 SIAKKHVGHNLAFL
+234 SIAKKYINSADSMVFM

-386 SRNEWDNPEISTSG
+386 SHNEWDNPEISTSG

-407 DKILHDM
+407 DEILHDM

-472 FLE
+472 FLESM

>member
-1 MGMTLKEL
+1 MVDITNTSNLAADRALAYEAIERQPE
-9 LTKGEGTLSAQEAK
+9 TEEIAASNEQEAEAK
-23 ALAAQ
+23 QPGNIGDHVAMYLSQIGSIPIMPQVEANRCIEKVQKGNAAAEQ
-28 CRMDVDT
+28 LET
-35 LYTLLEERGIK
+35 LRVIA
-46 ILEEE
+46 EE
-51 SEPSL
+51 SGNA
-56 DVDSIIAEVENAEN
+56 VD
-70 NNDDMGLADENEED
+70 
-84 AEENPADLKAAMDEL
+84 
-99 LDDPVKN
+99 
-106 YLKQIG
+106 
-112 QIPLLSAEQEVEL
+112 
-125 SRRIHAGAEA
+125 
-135 AHILQADRQK
+135 
-145 YDAPEYIKKNSARF
+145 PEIKK
-159 SFEEDE
+159 
-165 NSRSY
+165 
-170 NEDLDEDSEKSA
+170 DLM
-182 EDAEEKADEEKAME
+182 KAIE
-196 AVENGPLSEER
+196 AGRRAKDKVVEG
-207 RQELLK
+207 
-213 TRRDGLNA
+213 
-221 RRSLSEANLRLVV
+221 NLRLVV
-234 SIAKKHVGHNLAFL
+234 SIAKKYINSADSMVFM

-386 SRNEWDNPEISTSG
+386 SHNEWDNPEISTSG

-472 FLE
+472 SLESM

>member
-1 MGMTLKEL
+1 MTNKLLCGIIAAFSEGGVVDITNTSNLAADRALAYEAIERQPETEEIAASNEQEAEAKQPGNIGDHVAMYLSQIGSIPIMPQVEANRCIEKVQKGNAAAEQLETLRVIAEESGNAVDPEIKKEL
-9 LTKGEGTLSAQEAK
+9 MKAIEAGRWAKDKVVEG
-23 ALAAQ
+23 
-28 CRMDVDT
+28 
-35 LYTLLEERGIK
+35 
-46 ILEEE
+46 
-51 SEPSL
+51 
-56 DVDSIIAEVENAEN
+56 
-70 NNDDMGLADENEED
+70 
-84 AEENPADLKAAMDEL
+84 
-99 LDDPVKN
+99 
-106 YLKQIG
+106 
-112 QIPLLSAEQEVEL
+112 
-125 SRRIHAGAEA
+125 
-135 AHILQADRQK
+135 
-145 YDAPEYIKKNSARF
+145 
-159 SFEEDE
+159 
-165 NSRSY
+165 
-170 NEDLDEDSEKSA
+170 
-182 EDAEEKADEEKAME
+182 
-196 AVENGPLSEER
+196 
-207 RQELLK
+207 
-213 TRRDGLNA
+213 
-221 RRSLSEANLRLVV
+221 NLRLVV
-234 SIAKKHVGHNLAFL
+234 SIAKKYINSADSMVFM

-386 SRNEWDNPEISTSG
+386 SHNEWDNPEISTSG

-472 FLE
+472 FLESM

>member
-1 MGMTLKEL
+1 MTNKL
-9 LTKGEGTLSAQEAK
+9 LCGIIAAFSEGGVVDITNTSNLAADR
-23 ALAAQ
+23 ALAYEAIERQ
-28 CRMDVDT
+28 PETEEIAASNEQETKAKQPGNIGDHVAMYLSQIGSIPIMPQVEANRCIEKVQKGNAAAEQLET
-35 LYTLLEERGIK
+35 LRVIA
-46 ILEEE
+46 EE
-51 SEPSL
+51 SGNA
-56 DVDSIIAEVENAEN
+56 VD
-70 NNDDMGLADENEED
+70 
-84 AEENPADLKAAMDEL
+84 
-99 LDDPVKN
+99 
-106 YLKQIG
+106 
-112 QIPLLSAEQEVEL
+112 
-125 SRRIHAGAEA
+125 
-135 AHILQADRQK
+135 
-145 YDAPEYIKKNSARF
+145 PEIKK
-159 SFEEDE
+159 
-165 NSRSY
+165 
-170 NEDLDEDSEKSA
+170 DLM
-182 EDAEEKADEEKAME
+182 KAIE
-196 AVENGPLSEER
+196 AGRRAKDKVVEG
-207 RQELLK
+207 
-213 TRRDGLNA
+213 
-221 RRSLSEANLRLVV
+221 NLRLVV
-234 SIAKKHVGHNLAFL
+234 SIAKKYINSADSMVFM

-386 SRNEWDNPEISTSG
+386 SHNEWDNPEISTSG

-437 EIGDEMDLTRE
+437 ETGDEMDLTRE
-448 RVRQVTDKTL
+448 RVRQVTDNTL

>member
-1 MGMTLKEL
+1 MTNKL
-9 LTKGEGTLSAQEAK
+9 LCGIIAAFSEGGVVDITNTSNLAADRALAYEAIERQPETEEIAASNEQEAEAK
-23 ALAAQ
+23 QPGNIGDHVAMYLRQIGSIPIMPQVEANRCIEKVQKGNAAAEQ
-28 CRMDVDT
+28 LET
-35 LYTLLEERGIK
+35 LRVIA
-46 ILEEE
+46 EE
-51 SEPSL
+51 SGNA
-56 DVDSIIAEVENAEN
+56 VD
-70 NNDDMGLADENEED
+70 
-84 AEENPADLKAAMDEL
+84 
-99 LDDPVKN
+99 
-106 YLKQIG
+106 
-112 QIPLLSAEQEVEL
+112 
-125 SRRIHAGAEA
+125 
-135 AHILQADRQK
+135 
-145 YDAPEYIKKNSARF
+145 PEIKK
-159 SFEEDE
+159 
-165 NSRSY
+165 
-170 NEDLDEDSEKSA
+170 DLM
-182 EDAEEKADEEKAME
+182 KAIE
-196 AVENGPLSEER
+196 AGRRAKDKVVEG
-207 RQELLK
+207 
-213 TRRDGLNA
+213 
-221 RRSLSEANLRLVV
+221 NLRLVV
-234 SIAKKHVGHNLAFL
+234 SIAKKYINSADSMVFM

-386 SRNEWDNPEISTSG
+386 SHNEWDNPEISTSG

>member
-1 MGMTLKEL
+1 MVDITNTSNLAADRALAYEAIERQPE
-9 LTKGEGTLSAQEAK
+9 TEEITASNEQETEAK
-23 ALAAQ
+23 QPGNIGDHVAMYLSQIGSIPIMPQVEANRCIEKVQKGNAAAEQ
-28 CRMDVDT
+28 LET
-35 LYTLLEERGIK
+35 LRVIA
-46 ILEEE
+46 EE
-51 SEPSL
+51 SGNA
-56 DVDSIIAEVENAEN
+56 VD
-70 NNDDMGLADENEED
+70 
-84 AEENPADLKAAMDEL
+84 
-99 LDDPVKN
+99 
-106 YLKQIG
+106 
-112 QIPLLSAEQEVEL
+112 
-125 SRRIHAGAEA
+125 
-135 AHILQADRQK
+135 
-145 YDAPEYIKKNSARF
+145 PEIKK
-159 SFEEDE
+159 
-165 NSRSY
+165 
-170 NEDLDEDSEKSA
+170 DLM
-182 EDAEEKADEEKAME
+182 KAIE
-196 AVENGPLSEER
+196 AGRRAKDKVVEG
-207 RQELLK
+207 
-213 TRRDGLNA
+213 
-221 RRSLSEANLRLVV
+221 NLRLVV
-234 SIAKKHVGHNLAFL
+234 SIAKKYINSADSMVFM

-257 LMRSIDSFDISR
+257 LMRSIDSFDITR

-281 RQNITR
+281 RQNIPR

-386 SRNEWDNPEISTSG
+386 SHNEWDNPEISTSG

-414 PARDACVLRLR
+414 PVRDACVLRLR

-437 EIGDEMDLTRE
+437 EIGDEMYDTRE
-448 RVRQVTDKTL
+448 RDRQVTDKTL

>member
-1 MGMTLKEL
+1 MTNKL
-9 LTKGEGTLSAQEAK
+9 LCGIIAAFSEGGVVDITNTSNLAADRALAYEAIERQPETEEIAASNEQEAEAK
-23 ALAAQ
+23 QPGNIGDHVAMYLSQIGSIPIMPQVEANRCIEKVQKGNAAAEQ
-28 CRMDVDT
+28 LET
-35 LYTLLEERGIK
+35 LGVIA
-46 ILEEE
+46 EE
-51 SEPSL
+51 SGNA
-56 DVDSIIAEVENAEN
+56 VD
-70 NNDDMGLADENEED
+70 
-84 AEENPADLKAAMDEL
+84 
-99 LDDPVKN
+99 
-106 YLKQIG
+106 
-112 QIPLLSAEQEVEL
+112 
-125 SRRIHAGAEA
+125 
-135 AHILQADRQK
+135 
-145 YDAPEYIKKNSARF
+145 PEIKK
-159 SFEEDE
+159 
-165 NSRSY
+165 
-170 NEDLDEDSEKSA
+170 DLM
-182 EDAEEKADEEKAME
+182 KAIE
-196 AVENGPLSEER
+196 AGRRAKDKVVEG
-207 RQELLK
+207 
-213 TRRDGLNA
+213 
-221 RRSLSEANLRLVV
+221 NLRLVV
-234 SIAKKHVGHNLAFL
+234 SIAKKYINSADSMVFM

-386 SRNEWDNPEISTSG
+386 SHNEWDNPEISTSG

>member
-1 MGMTLKEL
+1 MTNKL
-9 LTKGEGTLSAQEAK
+9 LCGIIAAFSEGGVVDITNTSNLAADRALAYEAIEKQPETEEIAASNEQEAEAK
-23 ALAAQ
+23 QPGNIGDHVAMYLSQIGSIPIMPQVEANRCIEKVQKGNAAAEQ
-28 CRMDVDT
+28 LET
-35 LYTLLEERGIK
+35 LRVIA
-46 ILEEE
+46 EE
-51 SEPSL
+51 SGNA
-56 DVDSIIAEVENAEN
+56 VD
-70 NNDDMGLADENEED
+70 
-84 AEENPADLKAAMDEL
+84 
-99 LDDPVKN
+99 
-106 YLKQIG
+106 
-112 QIPLLSAEQEVEL
+112 
-125 SRRIHAGAEA
+125 
-135 AHILQADRQK
+135 
-145 YDAPEYIKKNSARF
+145 PEIKK
-159 SFEEDE
+159 
-165 NSRSY
+165 
-170 NEDLDEDSEKSA
+170 DLM
-182 EDAEEKADEEKAME
+182 KAIE
-196 AVENGPLSEER
+196 AGRWAKDKVVEG
-207 RQELLK
+207 
-213 TRRDGLNA
+213 
-221 RRSLSEANLRLVV
+221 NLRLVV
-234 SIAKKHVGHNLAFL
+234 SIAKKYINSADSMVFM

-386 SRNEWDNPEISTSG
+386 SHNEWDNPEISTSG

>member
-1 MGMTLKEL
+1 MTSKL
-9 LTKGEGTLSAQEAK
+9 LCGIIAAFSEGGVVDITNTSNLAADRALAYEAIERQPETEEIVASNEQETEAK
-23 ALAAQ
+23 QPGNIGDHVAMYLSQIGSIPIMPQVEANRCIEKVQKGNAAAEQ
-28 CRMDVDT
+28 LET
-35 LYTLLEERGIK
+35 LRVIA
-46 ILEEE
+46 EE
-51 SEPSL
+51 SGNA
-56 DVDSIIAEVENAEN
+56 VD
-70 NNDDMGLADENEED
+70 
-84 AEENPADLKAAMDEL
+84 
-99 LDDPVKN
+99 
-106 YLKQIG
+106 
-112 QIPLLSAEQEVEL
+112 
-125 SRRIHAGAEA
+125 
-135 AHILQADRQK
+135 
-145 YDAPEYIKKNSARF
+145 PEIKK
-159 SFEEDE
+159 
-165 NSRSY
+165 
-170 NEDLDEDSEKSA
+170 DLM
-182 EDAEEKADEEKAME
+182 KAIE
-196 AVENGPLSEER
+196 AGRRAKDKVVEG
-207 RQELLK
+207 
-213 TRRDGLNA
+213 
-221 RRSLSEANLRLVV
+221 NLRLVV
-234 SIAKKHVGHNLAFL
+234 SIAKKYINSADSMVFM

-386 SRNEWDNPEISTSG
+386 SHNEWDNPEISTSG

>member
-1 MGMTLKEL
+1 MTSKL
-9 LTKGEGTLSAQEAK
+9 LCGIIAAFNEGGVVDITNTSNLAADRALAYEAIERQPETEEIAASNEQETEAK
-23 ALAAQ
+23 QPGNISDHVAMYLSQIGSIPIMPQVEANRCIEKVQKGNAAAEQ
-28 CRMDVDT
+28 LET
-35 LYTLLEERGIK
+35 LRVIA
-46 ILEEE
+46 EE
-51 SEPSL
+51 SGNA
-56 DVDSIIAEVENAEN
+56 VD
-70 NNDDMGLADENEED
+70 
-84 AEENPADLKAAMDEL
+84 
-99 LDDPVKN
+99 
-106 YLKQIG
+106 
-112 QIPLLSAEQEVEL
+112 
-125 SRRIHAGAEA
+125 
-135 AHILQADRQK
+135 
-145 YDAPEYIKKNSARF
+145 PEIKK
-159 SFEEDE
+159 
-165 NSRSY
+165 
-170 NEDLDEDSEKSA
+170 DLM
-182 EDAEEKADEEKAME
+182 KAIE
-196 AVENGPLSEER
+196 AGRRAKDKVVEG
-207 RQELLK
+207 
-213 TRRDGLNA
+213 
-221 RRSLSEANLRLVV
+221 NLRLVV
-234 SIAKKHVGHNLAFL
+234 SIAKKYINSADSMVFM

-386 SRNEWDNPEISTSG
+386 SHNEWDNPEISTSG